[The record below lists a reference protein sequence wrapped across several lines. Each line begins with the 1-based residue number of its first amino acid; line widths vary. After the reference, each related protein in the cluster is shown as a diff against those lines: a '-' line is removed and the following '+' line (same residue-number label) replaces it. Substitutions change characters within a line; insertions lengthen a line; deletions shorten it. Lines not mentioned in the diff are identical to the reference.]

1 MKFMSIRDLR
11 NESGAIQRAVEEDSV
26 TLTSNGK
33 PFALMVSLGEDADPV
48 EMDRLIRKARAE
60 WVISQIRKRAQRNGL
75 DRMTPDEIDAEIA
88 AARAERKR

>member
-11 NESGAIQRAVEEDSV
+11 NESGAIQRTVEEDSV

-60 WVISQIRKRAQRNGL
+60 WAISRIRKRAQRAGL
-75 DRMTPDEIDAEIA
+75 DQMTLDEINAEIA
-88 AARAERKR
+88 AARAERNP